1 MRGKSTRTGVQ
12 KSGVLR
18 DVCSVVQGKRRRV
31 SLGFAHAE

>member
-1 MRGKSTRTGVQ
+1 MRGKRH
-12 KSGVLR
+12 VLAFRRVVR